1 MSFSNPQRTRKF
13 GVVAVAGLVAGLLMV
28 APATSTPGVQPVDC
42 DTTGSGLLQVFNVD
56 DPNTEGSYISKFKL
70 LDVETNEYVDAPNFT
85 DLVWADLGL
94 PERFMNAAAIDH
106 ATGQIFGVV
115 RHTGGDQ
122 VLARFDGDGD
132 IEYLGKLANNAAPKA
147 ATVTSTGTFVYNN
160 NNQNLVSTDR
170 GMERILNVSDLVA
183 QADYN
188 AALNVVLGETVS
200 QEGEWVSGADYAS
213 FVDANGDEFVMWHW
227 SSGDRFY
234 GYKVSDIDND
244 TADGNWYR
252 FDVTWPDSWDAND
265 NGVGA
270 SWTVDGDLYFSRNDG
285 DGVFVIK
292 SEDLDGT
299 TTQPGS
305 APYGTGVVSE
315 TQISETITTES
326 NDGFGC
332 ATAEQAP
339 TVTPVQVLPCG
350 TGSVGMMIH
359 EAGGTAGAYTS
370 TFHRI
375 NADTNTIDA
384 ATDFAT
390 INWGSVGDGNWRMSA
405 VASDPVSGM
414 AYGILYQPG
423 ESGVLVRFDQDGDY
437 EFVGALEGTDFFQA
451 AVVASDGTLIYS
463 AVEGASGGEVRSV
476 ANVADLASIEDFA
489 TALTTTISAADSW
502 TYNTNDGGFPAGN
515 NDYGLV
521 QDENGQEFIAFV
533 EDDHLRIR
541 AVDEINDAAT
551 GDGYWEAFDLGLIDN
566 DSDSSW
572 QGLWGDGRNLYLHAG
587 TSPDYQL
594 YVIEDFSSAVD
605 GSGNPAVA
613 PSVTLTEL
621 ATSSTVGDG
630 FGCFTSTQ
638 IPEWET
644 PPTTTTTIAPT
655 TTTAAPTTTTI
666 IVAPPEPEPPDPSEP
681 ADPITAPPDFT
692 G

>member
-42 DTTGSGLLQVFNVD
+42 ETTGSGLLQVFNVD
-56 DPNTEGSYISKFKL
+56 DPNNAGSYISKFKL

-160 NNQNLVSTDR
+160 NSYTVATDR

-188 AALNVVLGETVS
+188 AALNVVLGENIS
-200 QEGEWVSGADYAS
+200 SEGEWVSGADYAS

-227 SSGDRFY
+227 YPTDRFY

-285 DGVFVIK
+285 GGVFVIK
-292 SEDLDGT
+292 SEDLDAT

-305 APYGTGVVSE
+305 EPYGTGVVSE
-315 TQISETITTES
+315 TQISATITTDS

-332 ATAEQAP
+332 ATADQAP
-339 TVTPVQVLPCG
+339 TVTPVQVLPCS
-350 TGSVGMMIH
+350 TDPVGMMIH

-390 INWGSVGDGNWRMSA
+390 INWGSVGDGNWQMSA

-414 AYGILYQPG
+414 AYGILYQAG

-437 EFVGALEGTDFFQA
+437 EFVGALEGTDFQA

-463 AVEGASGGEVRSV
+463 ADEVTGSGEVRSV
-476 ANVADLASIEDFA
+476 ANVADLEPIEDFA

-521 QDENGQEFIAFV
+521 QDENGQEFVAWV
-533 EDDHLRIR
+533 ENDLLRIR
-541 AVDEINDAAT
+541 AVDEINDTAT
-551 GDGYWEAFDLGLIDN
+551 GDGYWEVFDLDLDVEL
-566 DSDSSW
+566 SDSSW

-594 YVIEDFSSAVD
+594 YVIEDFASAVD

-655 TTTAAPTTTTI
+655 TTTI
-666 IVAPPEPEPPDPSEP
+666 IVAPPEPETPDPSEP
-681 ADPITAPPDFT
+681 ADPTVAPPDFT

>member
-1 MSFSNPQRTRKF
+1 MSFSKPQRTRKF

-42 DTTGSGLLQVFNVD
+42 DTTGSGLLQVFNND
-56 DPNTEGSYISKFKL
+56 DPNNAGSYISKFKL
-70 LDVETNEYVDAPNFT
+70 LDVETNEYVDAPNFA

-94 PERFMNAAAIDH
+94 PGRWMNAAAIDH

-115 RHTGGDQ
+115 RHTGDDQ

-160 NNQNLVSTDR
+160 NSATVYTDR

-252 FDVTWPDSWDAND
+252 FDVDWPDSWDAND

-285 DGVFVIK
+285 GGVFVIK

-305 APYGTGVVSE
+305 TPYGTGVVSE
-315 TQISETITTES
+315 TQISATITTES

-350 TGSVGMMIH
+350 TGSVGMMMH

-390 INWGSVGDGNWRMSA
+390 INWGSVGNGNWQMSA

-414 AYGILYQPG
+414 AYGILYQDG

-437 EFVGALEGTDFFQA
+437 EFVGALEGTGFSQA

-463 AVEGASGGEVRSV
+463 AVEGASGGVVRSV

-502 TYNTNDGGFPAGN
+502 TYNTSDGGFPTGN

-594 YVIEDFSSAVD
+594 YVIEDFASAVD

-630 FGCFTSTQ
+630 FGCFSSTQ
-638 IPEWET
+638 IPEQVT

-681 ADPITAPPDFT
+681 ADPTVAPPDFT

>member
-1 MSFSNPQRTRKF
+1 MSSSKPQRTRKL
-13 GVVAVAGLVAGLLMV
+13 GVVAIAGLVAGLLMV

-42 DTTGSGLLQVFNVD
+42 VTTGSGLLQVFNVD
-56 DPNTEGSYISKFKL
+56 DPNNSGSYVSRFML
-70 LDVETNEYVDAPNFT
+70 LDVESNEYVDAPNFT

-94 PERFMNAAAIDH
+94 PGRWMNAAAVDH
-106 ATGQIFGVV
+106 ATGQMFGVV

-122 VLARFDGDGD
+122 VLVRFDGDGD
-132 IEYLGKLANNAAPKA
+132 VEYLGKLANDAAPKA

-160 NNQNLVSTDR
+160 KSATVSTDR

-183 QADYN
+183 QADYS

-200 QEGEWVSGADYAS
+200 QEGEWVSGGDYAS

-227 SSGDRFY
+227 YSNDRFY
-234 GYKVSDIDND
+234 GYKVSDIDNG
-244 TADGNWYR
+244 TADGNWYG
-252 FDVTWPDSWDAND
+252 FDITWPASWGANG
-265 NGVGA
+265 GVGA

-285 DGVFVIK
+285 GGVFVIK

-299 TTQPGS
+299 SDTPGS
-305 APYGTGVVSE
+305 SPYGTGVVSE
-315 TQISETITTES
+315 TQIASTIETDS

-332 ATAEQAP
+332 ATPDQAP
-339 TVTPVQVLPCG
+339 TATPVQVLPCS
-350 TGSVGMMIH
+350 TGPVGMMIH

-390 INWGSVGDGNWRMSA
+390 INWGSVGDGNWQMGA
-405 VASDPVSGM
+405 VASDPVAGM
-414 AYGILYQPG
+414 AYGILYQDG

-437 EFVGALEGTDFFQA
+437 EFVGALEGTSFPA
-451 AVVASDGTLIYS
+451 AVVAGDGTLIYS
-463 AVEGASGGEVRSV
+463 AVERTGSGVVRSV
-476 ANVADLASIEDFA
+476 VNVADLEPIEDFA
-489 TALTTTISAADSW
+489 TALNTTISAADSW
-502 TYNTNDGGFPAGN
+502 TYNTADGGFPTGN

-521 QDENGQEFIAFV
+521 QDENGEEFVAWV
-533 EDDHLRIR
+533 EGDLLRIR

-551 GDGYWEAFDLGLIDN
+551 GDSYWEVFDLDLVDN
-566 DSDSSW
+566 DLDSSW
-572 QGLWGDGRNLYLHAG
+572 QGLWGDGRNLFLHAG

-594 YVIEDFSSAVD
+594 YVIEDFASAVD
-605 GSGNPAVA
+605 GLGNPAVA

-621 ATSSTVGDG
+621 ASSSTVGDG

-644 PPTTTTTIAPT
+644 PPTTTTTVAPT
-655 TTTAAPTTTTI
+655 TTTVAPTTTTTI
-666 IVAPPEPEPPDPSEP
+666 IVAPPEPETPDPSEP
-681 ADPITAPPDFT
+681 ADPTVAPPDFT

>member
-42 DTTGSGLLQVFNVD
+42 ATTGSGLLQVFNVD
-56 DPNTEGSYISKFKL
+56 DPNNAGSYISKFKL

-132 IEYLGKLANNAAPKA
+132 IEYLGKLANDAAPKA

-160 NNQNLVSTDR
+160 NSYPVATDR

-183 QADYN
+183 QADYS
-188 AALNVVLGETVS
+188 AALNVVLGENIS
-200 QEGEWVSGADYAS
+200 SEGEWVSGADYAS

-227 SSGDRFY
+227 YPTDRIY

-252 FDVTWPDSWDAND
+252 FDVTFPDSWDDFGA
-265 NGVGA
+265 VGA

-285 DGVFVIK
+285 GGVFVIK
-292 SEDLDGT
+292 SEDLDAT

-315 TQISETITTES
+315 TQISATITTDS

-390 INWGSVGDGNWRMSA
+390 INWGSVGDGNWQMSA

-414 AYGILYQPG
+414 AYGILYQDG

-437 EFVGALEGTDFFQA
+437 EFVGALEGTDFQA

-463 AVEGASGGEVRSV
+463 AEEVTGSGEVRSV

-502 TYNTNDGGFPAGN
+502 TYNTNDGGFPLGN

-521 QDENGQEFIAFV
+521 QDENGREFIAFV
-533 EDDHLRIR
+533 ENDHLRIR
-541 AVDEINDAAT
+541 AVDEINDTAT
-551 GDGYWEAFDLGLIDN
+551 GDGYWEAFDLDLDVEL
-566 DSDSSW
+566 SDSSW
-572 QGLWGDGRNLYLHAG
+572 QGLWGDGRNLFLHAG

-594 YVIEDFSSAVD
+594 YVIEDFSSAAD

-613 PSVTLTEL
+613 PLFTSTEF

-644 PPTTTTTIAPT
+644 PPEPEPEPT
-655 TTTAAPTTTTI
+655 TSSTTTTI
-666 IVAPPEPEPPDPSEP
+666 IVAPPELEMPDPSEP
-681 ADPITAPPDFT
+681 ADPVTGPPTFT